1 MIMRPEK
8 RRPRGERCAQESRAR
23 RGGFTLVELL
33 VTLVLTAVLGGA
45 AMRLFLTQS
54 RFFDLHFKQQSAR
67 SVSRAAVNGVLSDL
81 RMVEAPNGVTA
92 ATTSSI
98 TVRVPYAFGVVCATT
113 ATYTTVAFLPVD
125 SLTLANAALSGYAYR
140 GSSGAY
146 TLTEGGVS
154 TATGSDATCTG
165 ATITPITGGNVLN
178 VSPAMAAAATAGT
191 PVYLYQRVR
200 YAFAA
205 STAYSG
211 RTGLWRTLMETG
223 ATEEIAAP
231 FNASSGFEFYDLNA
245 GNASS
250 TTVPTLAN
258 IRGIELVFNGESEKP
273 RFGGASPE
281 KTSYR
286 TAVFFMNGN
295 R

>member
-1 MIMRPEK
+1 MTT
-8 RRPRGERCAQESRAR
+8 RRAFTRRANR
-23 RGGFTLVELL
+23 RGFTLVELL
-33 VTLVLTAVLGGA
+33 VALVLTAVLGGA

-54 RFFDLHFKQQSAR
+54 RFFDLHVKQQSAR
-67 SVSRAAVNGVLSDL
+67 AVSRSAVNGVLSDL
-81 RMVEAPNGVTA
+81 RMVEAPNAVTA
-92 ATTSSI
+92 ASTSSI
-98 TVRVPYAFGVVCATT
+98 TIRVPYAFGVVCATN
-113 ATYTTVAFLPVD
+113 ATFTTVAFMPVD

-140 GSSGAY
+140 GASGAY
-146 TLTEGGVS
+146 TLTEGSVT
-154 TATGSDATCTG
+154 TATGATGTCTG
-165 ATITPITGGNVLN
+165 ASITPITGGKILN
-178 VSPAMAAAATAGT
+178 VSPPMAAAATAGT

-205 STAYSG
+205 STAYPG

-231 FNASSGFEFYDLNA
+231 FNSTSGFEFFDLNA
-245 GNASS
+245 GGASS
-250 TTVPTLAN
+250 TTVPTLTN

-273 RFGGASPE
+273 RFGRTSPE
-281 KTSYR
+281 ATSYR